1 MEKQKLNTTLVYIL
15 SIVGFICCCIPLI
28 GIVPSAI
35 AFFIANGKVKEWKA
49 NPENY
54 ENGEAMN
61 TARIIALVVL
71 IINALYL
78 AYNIFLIFSAGGWDA
93 YMEQQRAIM
102 EQYGIQS

>member
-1 MEKQKLNTTLVYIL
+1 MEKQKLNTTVVYIL
-15 SIVGFICCCIPLI
+15 SIVGFLCCCVAGL
-28 GIVPSAI
+28 GIVPAAI

-61 TARIIALVVL
+61 TAKIIALVVL

-78 AYNIFLIFSAGGWDA
+78 AWSIYSIVAMGGWEA
-93 YMEQQRAIM
+93 YMEESRRRM
-102 EQYGIQS
+102 EEMGM